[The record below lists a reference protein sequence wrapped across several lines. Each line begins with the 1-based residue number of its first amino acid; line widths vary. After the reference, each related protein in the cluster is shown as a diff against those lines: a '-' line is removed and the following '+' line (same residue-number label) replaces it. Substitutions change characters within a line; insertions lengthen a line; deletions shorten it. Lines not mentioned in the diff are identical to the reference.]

1 MNTPKGLQ
9 AILSGLVIA
18 NGLLMAALP
27 SHAEN
32 ASERSRERQQALR
45 HPPDWP
51 PGRSSG

>member
-18 NGLLMAALP
+18 TGLLMAALP
-27 SHAEN
+27 SYAET

-45 HPPDWP
+45 HPPDWTSGRP
-51 PGRSSG
+51 PG